1 MVWSITGGAGF
12 IGSNLARRL
21 VAQGREVRVFDNFST
36 GKRGNLNDLYGK
48 VEVVE
53 GDLRDFALVM
63 EAMEGTEVAFHLA
76 ALPSVFRSVKAPA
89 TTNEVNVTGTLNVL
103 QAARA
108 RGVRRVIYASSSSV
122 YGDSAELPK
131 QEAMVPNPISPYAVS
146 KLAGEYYCQSFSSL
160 YSLETVVLRY
170 FNVYGPYQDPTSE
183 YSGVIAKFITSLL
196 AGESVTVYGDG
207 EQSRDFTFVEDVL
220 DATILAATCSPRCS
234 GMVFNV
240 ARGQRASLRD
250 LIRILGQAC
259 GRAPQVV
266 YEEPRP
272 GDVRHS
278 EAQISKIEEMLS
290 FRPKVSLE
298 EGLRRTVEWY
308 RSRNAR

>member
-21 VAQGREVRVFDNFST
+21 AAQGKEVRVFDNFST
-36 GKRGNLNDLYGK
+36 GKRDNLKDLYGK
-48 VEVVE
+48 VHVVE

-108 RGVRRVIYASSSSV
+108 RGVRRVVYASSSSV
-122 YGDSAELPK
+122 YGDSQELPK
-131 QEAMVPNPISPYAVS
+131 HEAMVPNPISPYAVS

-220 DATILAATCSPRCS
+220 EATILAATCSPGCS

-240 ARGQRASLRD
+240 ARGQRADLLD

-266 YEEPRP
+266 HEEPRP

-278 EAQISKIEEMLS
+278 EAQISKIEKMLS